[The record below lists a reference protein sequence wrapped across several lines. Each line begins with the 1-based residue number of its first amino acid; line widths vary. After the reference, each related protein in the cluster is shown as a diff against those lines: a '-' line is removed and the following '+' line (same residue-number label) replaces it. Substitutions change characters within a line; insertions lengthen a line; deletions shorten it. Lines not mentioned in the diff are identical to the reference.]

1 MAEAQA
7 GDKRGGLEF
16 AVSPRSHLWV
26 AACLATAGACLG
38 AAALLGLGE
47 LLYATKQLL
56 LEALFQA
63 G

>member
-1 MAEAQA
+1 MPEGA
-7 GDKRGGLEF
+7 DNRGGLEF

-26 AACLATAGACLG
+26 AACLATAGAALG
-38 AAALLGLGE
+38 AASMLGLGE
-47 LLYATKQLL
+47 ILYATKQLL